1 LVAVPALLEPMR
13 SRSFRWLEST
23 AVFANVG
30 VWMIALFGG
39 YIMERLTTSPVLVAL
54 ATDTSPFAG
63 IIAVV
68 FAGAVA
74 DSRDRRVV
82 LLFSKVLLASSVVF
96 LVIVSAAHALTPT
109 TLLVGLAFTGIANGS
124 SSPSWWT
131 TVGNLVRPEL
141 VPVAMSIDTFQ
152 WNIGQVVGPV
162 LGGAIIRD
170 AGNTALFAVCGA
182 VMLPLIC
189 FLYLW
194 RGRVNLRLSTPGG
207 TAVESFLGSVS
218 SGWRFFLNT
227 PGLRSVAART
237 AAYVAPAS
245 ALGALLPLF
254 AARYLHTS
262 GFEYGLFLALSG
274 VGAVTGAGLL
284 PRLQGRIPLDA
295 LVAGAALANA
305 IALVVLVAWP
315 TRWVAAP
322 VLVITGASW
331 ALSATTFIIAA
342 RQAVPQWV
350 QVRALSIYYIVL
362 NGPFVLG
369 GIAFG
374 IIDTFLPL
382 RTTLLIA
389 ALALVPGIL
398 LIPRFRLPVVNR
410 EALELVS
417 SPSLSVGEHIHPD
430 DGPVLL
436 TVEYRIA
443 EEDVDDFLAA
453 MAELRIVRRRLGGTR
468 WGVFEDVTEHGRF
481 LETFLLASWQGYLL
495 QRDHYTMGDR
505 AVEARA
511 SAFHQGPGQPTFT
524 RLVHPDSVEAART
537 RSAWRREMLRLVGD
551 RPDGTIRS
559 PDA

>member
-1 LVAVPALLEPMR
+1 
-13 SRSFRWLEST
+13 
-23 AVFANVG
+23 
-30 VWMIALFGG
+30 
-39 YIMERLTTSPVLVAL
+39 
-54 ATDTSPFAG
+54 
-63 IIAVV
+63 
-68 FAGAVA
+68 
-74 DSRDRRVV
+74 
-82 LLFSKVLLASSVVF
+82 
-96 LVIVSAAHALTPT
+96 
-109 TLLVGLAFTGIANGS
+109 
-124 SSPSWWT
+124 
-131 TVGNLVRPEL
+131 
-141 VPVAMSIDTFQ
+141 
-152 WNIGQVVGPV
+152 
-162 LGGAIIRD
+162 
-170 AGNTALFAVCGA
+170 
-182 VMLPLIC
+182 
-189 FLYLW
+189 
-194 RGRVNLRLSTPGG
+194 
-207 TAVESFLGSVS
+207 
-218 SGWRFFLNT
+218 
-227 PGLRSVAART
+227 
-237 AAYVAPAS
+237 
-245 ALGALLPLF
+245 
-254 AARYLHTS
+254 
-262 GFEYGLFLALSG
+262 
-274 VGAVTGAGLL
+274 
-284 PRLQGRIPLDA
+284 